1 MMIIPIII
9 LGTIFLFSID
19 ALYKSY
25 IYADVKG
32 NLELLVR
39 DLSNEARRLSD
50 IVAQIRIQKVIG
62 NDYDFQDN
70 PLHANE
76 IKQILSSFVLTSDF
90 YDEIIFYDPCADFL
104 FSSNST
110 YDKELFFKSFYSIPG
125 LSDKESK
132 DILDNL
138 DGTRSI
144 ILYNKHTDDTRIAS
158 CHPVASGNSGKY
170 VLFIFSNQKLSNH
183 IDSRIS
189 LYNASIS
196 IEDNNGN
203 TLFQII
209 NPESSD
215 DFIPYS
221 CPIPEMGW
229 NIVFRI
235 PKDISLFNIISNYI
249 LIFFV
254 ALILII
260 TLSTFAIM
268 HFMKQNYRP
277 LDEISKKIS
286 GFELDVPIKSDNE
299 YEIIDNALSHLHNS
313 NTDLIAEIAI
323 LQNSRK
329 NIELQK
335 LVTGGYYESI
345 DEFNKA
351 NGDII
356 VFKHPFFIFT
366 CILFDDDCPNLEEF
380 AEKAKNGLKE
390 FSNTYYIF
398 TPFPKRLYLLS
409 NIEADQV
416 GNIKAD
422 LEQLR
427 LFWEDESGNK
437 ITIGISSAKTGI
449 LSIPSLFLEARTA
462 IDYRFVKGKGM
473 ILSFDEISKLDLNDI
488 PKFEISSLIRAII
501 NKNNQQIEKG
511 LNDFISYLEQG
522 NINLFAAKGLCF
534 EIIRSYMQVNPDIDM
549 KSLLQ
554 DEMIML
560 SDVETADDLINI
572 IRTNLKEEITEDQTH
587 TKLDII
593 ILGKIRNYIHANCF
607 DCSFSLQD
615 AAESVSM
622 TVSRLS
628 SFYKKMTGTYLVDY
642 VSSIRL
648 TKARQLLEKT
658 DMPIKEISLQVGY
671 SNPSS
676 FIRRFR
682 QMTGMSPGDYRRN
695 FR

>member
-90 YDEIIFYDPCADFL
+90 YDEIIFYDSCADFL

-215 DFIPYS
+215 NFIPYS

-249 LIFFV
+249 LIFLV

-380 AEKAKNGLKE
+380 AEKAKNELKE

-534 EIIRSYMQVNPDIDM
+534 EIIRSYMQVNPDIDI

>member
-695 FR
+695 

>member
-416 GNIKAD
+416 VNIKAD

-615 AAESVSM
+615 AAESVTM